1 MSTTLT
7 MVDERL
13 KTTVSN
19 QLVWDPEVDAT
30 LVGITAK
37 DGIVTLS
44 GYIDTYAGKLAA
56 ERAARRVYGVRAV
69 VNELEVKLSREQID
83 PDLAEAALDALKNR
97 IDVPLGLGVTVRDG
111 FITLTGTV
119 EWMHQK
125 AGAERAV
132 KYLRG
137 VRGVDNRIT
146 LKPKVSPQDVQKKI
160 TEALHRHAD
169 LDARRIHVEAEGS
182 KVILTG
188 RVGSWID
195 KDEAQRAAWAAPGV
209 FAVENRIEIVP

>member
-1 MSTTLT
+1 VSTTLT
-7 MVDERL
+7 MLDERL
-13 KTTVSN
+13 KTTISN
-19 QLVWDPEVDAT
+19 QIAWDPEVDAT
-30 LVGITAK
+30 LVGVTAK

-69 VNELEVKLSREQID
+69 VNELEVKLSFEQID
-83 PDLAEAALDALKNR
+83 PDLAEAALDALKQR
-97 IDVPLGLGVTVRDG
+97 IDVPVSVGVTVRNG
-111 FITLTGTV
+111 FLTLTGTV
-119 EWMHQK
+119 EWMYQR
-125 AGAERAV
+125 AAAERAV
-132 KYLRG
+132 RYLRG
-137 VRGVDNRIT
+137 VRGIDNRIE
-146 LKPKVSPQDVQKKI
+146 LKPRVSPDDVQKKI

-188 RVGSWID
+188 SVGSWID

-209 FAVENRIEIVP
+209 FSVENRIEIVP

>member
-19 QLVWDPEVDAT
+19 QLAWQPDVDAT
-30 LVGITAK
+30 LVGVTAK
-37 DGIVTLS
+37 DGVVTLS

-56 ERAARRVYGVRAV
+56 ERTVRRVYGVKAV
-69 VNELEVKLSREQID
+69 VNELQVKLATEQID

-97 IDVPLGLGVTVRDG
+97 VDVPLGIGVTVRDG

-119 EWMHQK
+119 EWMYQK
-125 AGAERAV
+125 TAAERAV

-137 VRGVDNRIT
+137 VRGVYNHIT
-146 LKPKVSPQDVQKKI
+146 LKPKISPKEVQKKI

-169 LDARRIHVEAEGS
+169 LDARRIHVETNGPY
-182 KVILTG
+182 VTLTG
-188 RVGSWID
+188 SVTSWN
-195 KDEAQRAAWAAPGV
+195 EREQAQRAAWAAPGV
-209 FAVENRIEIVP
+209 FAVENRISIIP